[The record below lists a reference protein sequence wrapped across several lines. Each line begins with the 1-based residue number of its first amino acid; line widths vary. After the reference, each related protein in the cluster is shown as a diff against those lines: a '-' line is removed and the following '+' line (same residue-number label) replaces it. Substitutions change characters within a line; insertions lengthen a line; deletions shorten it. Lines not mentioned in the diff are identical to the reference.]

1 MRILQFGRFW
11 NEHHG
16 GVERHAA
23 LLCQGL
29 AAQGVEV
36 VNLVAAAGLQGND
49 EMLDGYRL
57 VQAPSFGMAFRTA
70 MSPALIAKALQLHR
84 EKPFDIF
91 HLHFQDPLTHLA
103 SLLLPRQVKRV
114 ITWHH
119 DIVRQKRLLAL
130 YKPMLQ
136 RELRRADALVAATS
150 AHFDTSTQ
158 IPADIPRERRHV
170 IPYGMDFSA
179 LQLNAR
185 TAALADELR
194 ARAGHRKLVFALGR
208 HVSYKG
214 FDVLIDAMRQVDAVL
229 MLGGSGP
236 LTDELRQQAQAQGVA
251 DRVFFSGRIP
261 EQDLAAYF
269 HACDL
274 FCLPSVSEME
284 AFGLVQLEAMACG
297 KPVVCTQLGNGV
309 NIVSVHGE
317 TGLAV
322 PVGDALALGQ
332 ALGHL
337 LSDTGLRESM
347 GAKGR
352 SRAHGLYSI
361 AAMSEQH
368 VRLYEGLLLERSGEC
383 APVRR

>member
-1 MRILQFGRFW
+1 MRVLQFGRFW
-11 NEHHG
+11 NENHG
-16 GVERHAA
+16 GVERHVAS
-23 LLCQGL
+23 LCKGL
-29 AAQGVEV
+29 AAQGAEV
-36 VNLVAAAGLQGND
+36 VNLVAAAGLQGSD
-49 EMLDGYRL
+49 ELLDGYRL

-70 MSPALIAKALQLHR
+70 MSPALVMKALQLHR

-103 SLLLPRQVKRV
+103 SLLLPAQVKRV

-130 YKPMLQ
+130 YKPSLQ
-136 RELRRADALVAATS
+136 RELRRADALVAATA

-158 IPADIPRERRHV
+158 IPVDIPPQRRHV

-179 LQLNAR
+179 LQLTEH

-194 ARAGHRKLVFALGR
+194 ARAGQRKLVFALGR

-236 LTDELRQQAQAQGVA
+236 LTQELQQQAQAQGVA
-251 DRVFFSGRIP
+251 DRILFIGRIP
-261 EQDLAAYF
+261 EPDLAAYF

-309 NIVSVHGE
+309 NVVNVHGE

-322 PVGDALALGQ
+322 PVGDALALAQ
-332 ALGHL
+332 ALQHL
-337 LSDTGLRESM
+337 LQDAGLRERL

-352 SRAHGLYSI
+352 ARAFGLYSQQAMT
-361 AAMSEQH
+361 AAH
-368 VRLYEGLLLERSGEC
+368 GRLYQDLLVQKR
-383 APVRR
+383 AA